1 MAQGRGVS
9 GSDGGFSGRSLK
21 LLETGIFRVM
31 LTDIKMP
38 GMDGVILLTRAKEI
52 QPDLAVVMM
61 TAYAAVDTAV
71 EAMKQ
76 GALDYLVKPF
86 DPDAVLQMVDRIYMD
101 AVAKNARKEIVD
113 AVIVATGATFFQPD
127 RGINPYGYGRI
138 SGVVTNLEF
147 ERMLSH
153 AGPGGMD
160 LKHPVTGRPVTRIAW
175 FQCVGSRDIQTGT
188 PFCSAICC
196 MVSVKQSLLAK
207 TMYPQVTEACVFYM
221 DLRTWGKAS
230 DAYTRQAETAGVRF
244 VRARVHSLA
253 PGLRKE
259 DDTIQVSWLDLPGN
273 GKNRRSTWLSWRRD
287 STRMRF
293 WPGLPKIMNWPWTI
307 GGLSGRN
314 SFCPRT
320 PAARVSLPAAVPRDP
335 KTFTIP

>member
-1 MAQGRGVS
+1 MLVVDDEKIVRDSMKEWLREEGYPVQTADSAAGA
-9 GSDGGFSGRSLK
+9 LK

-153 AGPGGMD
+153 AGPA
-160 LKHPVTGRPVTRIAW
+160 AW
-175 FQCVGSRDIQTGT
+175 T
-188 PFCSAICC
+188 
-196 MVSVKQSLLAK
+196 
-207 TMYPQVTEACVFYM
+207 
-221 DLRTWGKAS
+221 
-230 DAYTRQAETAGVRF
+230 
-244 VRARVHSLA
+244 
-253 PGLRKE
+253 
-259 DDTIQVSWLDLPGN
+259 
-273 GKNRRSTWLSWRRD
+273 
-287 STRMRF
+287 
-293 WPGLPKIMNWPWTI
+293 
-307 GGLSGRN
+307 
-314 SFCPRT
+314 
-320 PAARVSLPAAVPRDP
+320 
-335 KTFTIP
+335 

>member
-207 TMYPQVTEACVFYM
+207 TMYPPGDRGLCVLYGSAH
-221 DLRTWGKAS
+221 LGQS
-230 DAYTRQAETAGVRF
+230 IGCVYPAGGNSRGPVC
-244 VRARVHSLA
+244 SG
-253 PGLRKE
+253 PGPF
-259 DDTIQVSWLDLPGN
+259 TGPGPQER
-273 GKNRRSTWLSWRRD
+273 G
-287 STRMRF
+287 
-293 WPGLPKIMNWPWTI
+293 
-307 GGLSGRN
+307 
-314 SFCPRT
+314 
-320 PAARVSLPAAVPRDP
+320 
-335 KTFTIP
+335 